1 MNAGH
6 GPEESIPLAAKI
18 RFCRINLAWS
28 KLRRGKHAGGRQG
41 WNLPKATLEYSLDTF
56 SSHDIQHLLGSALI

>member
-1 MNAGH
+1 MRVTDLRSQYHWRRRYGSV
-6 GPEESIPLAAKI
+6 ESTWL
-18 RFCRINLAWS
+18 
-28 KLRRGKHAGGRQG
+28 GRSCGTVSTPAEGQG